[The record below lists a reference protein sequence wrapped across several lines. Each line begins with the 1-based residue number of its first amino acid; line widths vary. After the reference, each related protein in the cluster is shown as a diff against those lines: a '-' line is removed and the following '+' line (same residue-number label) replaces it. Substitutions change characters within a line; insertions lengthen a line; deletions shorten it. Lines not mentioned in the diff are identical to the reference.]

1 MIGTNWLESHEV
13 ILNCKTKFLRL
24 VNDEGQRHVIAGLNH
39 GVSLT
44 FISFLHLQ
52 KNRFKGCNIYYILT
66 LNENGLA
73 EGLETFLVV
82 REFADV
88 FPEELPH
95 MPSKELEFT
104 IDLKSRT
111 QPIKIIPYRMST
123 LEL

>member
-1 MIGTNWLESHEV
+1 MNWLESHEV
-13 ILNCKTKFLRL
+13 ILNCKTKCLRL
-24 VNDEGQRHVIAGLNH
+24 VNDEGQRHVIVGLNH

-44 FISFLHLQ
+44 FISFLQLQ
-52 KNRFKGCNIYYILT
+52 KNRFKGCNIYDILT

-88 FPEELPH
+88 FPEELPQ
-95 MPSKELEFT
+95 MPSKKELEFT

-123 LEL
+123 PEL